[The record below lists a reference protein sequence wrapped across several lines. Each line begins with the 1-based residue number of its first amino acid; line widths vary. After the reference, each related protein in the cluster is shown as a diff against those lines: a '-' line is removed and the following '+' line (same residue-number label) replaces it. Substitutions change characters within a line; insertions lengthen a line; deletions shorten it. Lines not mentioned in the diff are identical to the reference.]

1 MKRRTFIASAG
12 AGIGAA
18 YGLGPIAASAQPATL
33 LADDLNRI
41 THTIHAH
48 FGGGFQV
55 NSARYGAGKT
65 ICVIENRGNIMQV
78 ASQRDGTWVV
88 ERATDM

>member
-1 MKRRTFIASAG
+1 MKRRSFIASVG
-12 AGIGAA
+12 AGVGAA
-18 YGLGPIAASAQPATL
+18 YGLGPIAVAAQPAAL
-33 LADDLNRI
+33 LGDDLNRI

-55 NSARYGAGKT
+55 NSAYHDTERT
-65 ICVIENRGNIMQV
+65 ICMIENRGNIMQV